1 MAVTF
6 SNIITG
12 EGKISLGPNTYGTSS
27 DFSTA
32 VDLGGTMNGVEIAW
46 EPTMVEI
53 EIDQFG
59 DAARIITEKIKV
71 TLKTSLAE
79 ATLENLSRSWN
90 YISSNAISTTAGVS
104 KTLAIG
110 IQSVYPAENYI
121 RVVGTAPNS
130 TATKTYSRT
139 YECWRAVQF
148 SSSAH
153 KLKRSEAVSFPV
165 DFRILPNQSQTG
177 KEYGTI
183 TDSLV

>member
-12 EGKISLGPNTYGTSS
+12 EGKISLGPNTTGTSS
-27 DFSTA
+27 DYATA

-59 DAARIITEKIKV
+59 DAARVITEKVKV
-71 TLKTSLAE
+71 TLKTTLAE
-79 ATLENLSRSWN
+79 ATLENLSRAWN
-90 YISSNAISTTAGVS
+90 YIASSAITTSVGVS
-104 KTLAIG
+104 KTLNVG
-110 IQSVYPAENYI
+110 IQSVYPAENYV

-130 TATKTYSRT
+130 SATKTYSRT

-148 SSSAH
+148 AASNH
-153 KLKRSEAVSFPV
+153 TLKRSEAISFPV

-183 TDSLV
+183 TDSLT